1 MERGK
6 REIKRGRR
14 KEKKGGKRKGARKV
28 RGWEQEMRKE
38 RKRE

>member
-28 RGWEQEMRKE
+28 RGWEQEMKE